1 MDGLEKHIALKGTNE
16 GYILIVN
23 EESSIQEIKNDL
35 EELFEHLKKDKTYD
49 KEYDLIIDSGNRIL
63 KDTVKESL
71 SETIHESTN
80 FVVKTFKEYVIN
92 AELAEKWHKESSPLM
107 LTRTVRNGQIIHSEQ
122 DIILIGDI
130 RPGGLIRSSG
140 SVIVIGKVE
149 GTIHAGAKGD
159 KKAIIIAPFLY
170 NAQVRITEHVE
181 FIEKEEEY
189 EKKYLKVEDAKPQMV
204 FLNDLHVIE
213 FADVDQ
219 VARIRPEF
227 SKDAGGFKEWQR
239 QL

>member
-16 GYILIVN
+16 GYILVLN
-23 EESSIQEIKNDL
+23 EESSIQEINKDL

-49 KEYDLIIDSGNRIL
+49 QEYELTIDSGNRIL
-63 KDTVKESL
+63 KDTVKKSL
-71 SETIHESTN
+71 SEAIQESTN
-80 FVVKTFKEYVIN
+80 FVVKAFKEYVIN
-92 AELAEKWHKESSPLM
+92 AEQAEQWHKESSPLM
-107 LTRTVRNGQIIHSEQ
+107 LMRTVRNGQIVHSEQ

-130 RPGGLIRSSG
+130 RPGGLVRSAG

-149 GTIHAGAKGD
+149 GTVHAGAKGD
-159 KKAIIIAPFLY
+159 EKAIIIAPFLF

-181 FIEKEEEY
+181 FIEQEDENEN
-189 EKKYLKVEDAKPQMV
+189 EHLQVEDAKPQIV

-213 FADVDQ
+213 FADIDQ
-219 VARIRPEF
+219 IARIRPEF

>member
-16 GYILIVN
+16 GYLLILN
-23 EESSIQEIKNDL
+23 EESNIQEIKNDL
-35 EELFEHLKKDKTYD
+35 DELFEHLKKDKTYD
-49 KEYDLIIDSGNRIL
+49 KEYDLIVDSGNRIL
-63 KDTVKESL
+63 KDAVKESL
-71 SETIHESTN
+71 SERIHESTN
-80 FVVKTFKEYVIN
+80 FVVKDFKEYVIH
-92 AELAEKWHKESSPLM
+92 AEQAEQWHKESSPYMLM
-107 LTRTVRNGQIIHSEQ
+107 RTVRNGQVIHSEQ

-130 RPGGLIRSSG
+130 RPGALVRSAG

-149 GTIHAGAKGD
+149 GTIHAGANGD
-159 KKAIIIAPFLY
+159 EKAIIIGSFLY

-181 FIEKEEEY
+181 FIEKEEESQK
-189 EKKYLKVEDAKPQMV
+189 EYLQVEDAKPQMV

-219 VARIRPEF
+219 IARIRPEF
-227 SKDAGGFKEWQR
+227 SKDVGGFKEWQR